1 MDESAPLDGRT
12 EGQPSTS
19 RSGSPPTSGAP
30 PPPSA
35 TLPPASPGVPRW
47 PGIVALLVIGVLLA
61 LVSDQLTVGPSWL
74 PLAIILVLTVPLTIA
89 TLLERHDWRRR
100 LVFAGLVTSTVG
112 VASSTILLI
121 RQLLEGEA
129 NGSYLLTGSGA
140 IWVANLVTF
149 ALWYWEIDGGGP
161 SERRMDG
168 HVSTD
173 FLFPQLQVG
182 DGTSSGGWTPLFL
195 DYLFVAFN
203 ASTAFSP
210 TDTLILSRR
219 VKVLMMIQALT
230 SLVTVGVIA
239 ARAINIL
246 R

>member
-1 MDESAPLDGRT
+1 MDESKSLHGRT
-12 EGQPSTS
+12 EVSQSTS
-19 RSGSPPTSGAP
+19 
-30 PPPSA
+30 
-35 TLPPASPGVPRW
+35 PPASVPSPVAPATQPPASQGVPRW
-47 PGIVALLVIGVLLA
+47 PAIVALLVIGVLLA
-61 LVSDQLTVGPSWL
+61 LVSDQLTIGPSWL
-74 PLAIILVLTVPLTIA
+74 PLAIILVLTIPLTIA
-89 TLLERHDWRRR
+89 TLLERHDWRRV
-100 LVFAGLVTSTVG
+100 LVFIGLVTSTVA

-129 NGSYLLTGSGA
+129 SGSYLLTGSGA
-140 IWVANLVTF
+140 IWVANLLTF

-182 DGTSSGGWTPLFL
+182 DGKSSGGWAPLFL

-203 ASTAFSP
+203 ASTALSP
-210 TDTLILSRR
+210 TDTLILTRR
-219 VKVLMMIQALT
+219 AKVLMMIQSLI
-230 SLVTVGVIA
+230 SLVTVVVIA

>member
-1 MDESAPLDGRT
+1 MDESKSLDGRT
-12 EGQPSTS
+12 EVSESTSAAASVPSTV
-19 RSGSPPTSGAP
+19 
-30 PPPSA
+30 
-35 TLPPASPGVPRW
+35 PPATQPPAPQGVPRW
-47 PGIVALLVIGVLLA
+47 PAIVALLVIGVLLSF
-61 LVSDQLTVGPSWL
+61 VSDQLTIGPSWL
-74 PLAIILVLTVPLTIA
+74 PLAIILVLMIPLTIA
-89 TLLERHDWRRR
+89 TLLERHDWRRV
-100 LVFAGLVTSTVG
+100 LVFIGLVTSTVG

-121 RQLLEGEA
+121 RQLLEGET

-140 IWVANLVTF
+140 IWVANLLTF

-173 FLFPQLQVG
+173 FLFPQLQIG

-195 DYLFVAFN
+195 DYLFVAFT

>member
-1 MDESAPLDGRT
+1 V
-12 EGQPSTS
+12 
-19 RSGSPPTSGAP
+19 
-30 PPPSA
+30 
-35 TLPPASPGVPRW
+35 VPRW
-47 PGIVALLVIGVLLA
+47 PAIVALLVIGVLLT
-61 LVSDQLTVGPSWL
+61 LVSDQLTIGPSWL

-89 TLLERHDWRRR
+89 TLLEQHDWRRR
-100 LVFAGLVTSTVG
+100 LVFAGLITSTVG
-112 VASSTILLI
+112 VTSSTFLLI

-182 DGTSSGGWTPLFL
+182 DGTSSGGWAPLFL

>member
-1 MDESAPLDGRT
+1 MDESAPLEGRT
-12 EGQPSTS
+12 EVSQSTS
-19 RSGSPPTSGAP
+19 PPAPVPSPA
-30 PPPSA
+30 PSA
-35 TLPPASPGVPRW
+35 REPPASRGVPRW
-47 PGIVALLVIGVLLA
+47 PAIVALLVIGVLLTF
-61 LVSDQLTVGPSWL
+61 VNDQLTIGPSWL
-74 PLAIILVLTVPLTIA
+74 PLAIILVLTIPLTLA
-89 TLLERHDWRRR
+89 TLLERHDWRRV
-100 LVFAGLVTSTVG
+100 LVFIGLVTSTVA
-112 VASSTILLI
+112 VASSAILLI

-140 IWVANLVTF
+140 IWVANLLTF

-182 DGTSSGGWTPLFL
+182 DGTSSGGWAPLFL

-210 TDTLILSRR
+210 TDTLILTRR
-219 VKVLMMIQALT
+219 AKVLMMIQSLL